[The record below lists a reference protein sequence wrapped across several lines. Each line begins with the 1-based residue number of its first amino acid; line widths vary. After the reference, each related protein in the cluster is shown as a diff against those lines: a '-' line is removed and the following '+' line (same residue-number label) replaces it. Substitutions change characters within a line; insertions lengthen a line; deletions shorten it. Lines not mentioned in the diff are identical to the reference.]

1 MSNKSIGLLTMVF
14 GADMKGFDKA
24 MRKAEKSVAKFG
36 KNMQKMGA
44 NMTRNITLPLVAV
57 GGAAAKLSMDFETSM
72 TKIQTLVGL
81 TGEEVRFMKDRVLE
95 LAGETAMSPK
105 ELAEGLFFLTSAGLR
120 GANAMETLEQVAKG
134 TTAGLGDMESLSRTV
149 AAAQNAYGVETMNA
163 AQALDVFGGMV
174 QTGMFKS
181 EELAQVLGTNLG
193 LAANLGI
200 SFEEVGAFIATYT
213 KTTGDANAATTGFG
227 AVMMQFAKIAPVQE
241 RALAK
246 INMTADSLRKMLGE
260 HGLQQTLMFLDKEF
274 KANNMQLSEFFT
286 KSNALKGVMGVLGN
300 QTETYVDILGELGQK
315 QGFVDRAF
323 DRTSQTSGFA
333 MKQAFASIKVA
344 GIQLGDSLAPI
355 IRSLASMI
363 GTLARFFSNLSLSSK
378 ENIARFL
385 ALAAAIGPVVFIM
398 GKMIS
403 VIVSVTKVMRIL
415 NAVALANPY
424 VLLAAAIGAVAF
436 ALSDWGDA
444 SEKVRTNTER
454 LAEIQVQAQRMVGS
468 DVQRVKQL
476 TEKLKDENL
485 SLHQKKKA
493 LNELKQIS
501 PEYYGSLNANKLDLI
516 QLTKATDF
524 YTQTIIKQAEAEA
537 MAEKIGALKVERQ
550 KTQIFVDANKKS
562 DQHVIKGM
570 VKEAKQNIK
579 EYDRDIKSF
588 TKMLDKTNQEIVDLQ
603 NKAEEELE
611 LSDKGHVQRH
621 FESGDDFKKQIEASQ
636 TELQKLQTTVRENED
651 ALRDLMITGGASQ
664 EEIDA
669 AVKKLT
675 ESQTKLNDHTKEY
688 EELMGIASTTGS
700 GAFEKLQEDV
710 ALANEKLK
718 EAIANG
724 EDYEKALADYEKAV
738 AKLKEKQ
745 DEYNN
750 AIGTTVEQKLP
761 AFIQL
766 VDKFFPKLK
775 IFGKTLGEIFKESGE
790 TIAHS
795 MSMAIEAFSMFN
807 NQQSVM
813 IKNRQKQD
821 EQALDERLRAET
833 DAINNSNMTEEQR
846 MRALAI
852 LEGEIANE
860 RVAIEEK
867 AEKKLRAI
875 KKRQAIADKA
885 LAITQIIQN
894 TAAGMMKA
902 YAQTGIFGGPIAA
915 GIIGALGA
923 AQIALVASTPIPL
936 AEGGIVTGPTHAIVG
951 DNVGAGSGNPEVV
964 APLNKLKSMLGGG
977 GTQRVQIFG
986 RLTGNDIYLSNQ
998 SESINRLRTT

>member
-1 MSNKSIGLLTMVF
+1 
-14 GADMKGFDKA
+14 
-24 MRKAEKSVAKFG
+24 
-36 KNMQKMGA
+36 
-44 NMTRNITLPLVAV
+44 
-57 GGAAAKLSMDFETSM
+57 
-72 TKIQTLVGL
+72 
-81 TGEEVRFMKDRVLE
+81 
-95 LAGETAMSPK
+95 
-105 ELAEGLFFLTSAGLR
+105 
-120 GANAMETLEQVAKG
+120 
-134 TTAGLGDMESLSRTV
+134 
-149 AAAQNAYGVETMNA
+149 
-163 AQALDVFGGMV
+163 
-174 QTGMFKS
+174 
-181 EELAQVLGTNLG
+181 
-193 LAANLGI
+193 
-200 SFEEVGAFIATYT
+200 
-213 KTTGDANAATTGFG
+213 
-227 AVMMQFAKIAPVQE
+227 
-241 RALAK
+241 
-246 INMTADSLRKMLGE
+246 
-260 HGLQQTLMFLDKEF
+260 
-274 KANNMQLSEFFT
+274 
-286 KSNALKGVMGVLGN
+286 
-300 QTETYVDILGELGQK
+300 
-315 QGFVDRAF
+315 
-323 DRTSQTSGFA
+323 
-333 MKQAFASIKVA
+333 
-344 GIQLGDSLAPI
+344 
-355 IRSLASMI
+355 
-363 GTLARFFSNLSLSSK
+363 
-378 ENIARFL
+378 
-385 ALAAAIGPVVFIM
+385 
-398 GKMIS
+398 
-403 VIVSVTKVMRIL
+403 
-415 NAVALANPY
+415 
-424 VLLAAAIGAVAF
+424 
-436 ALSDWGDA
+436 
-444 SEKVRTNTER
+444 
-454 LAEIQVQAQRMVGS
+454 
-468 DVQRVKQL
+468 
-476 TEKLKDENL
+476 
-485 SLHQKKKA
+485 
-493 LNELKQIS
+493 
-501 PEYYGSLNANKLDLI
+501 
-516 QLTKATDF
+516 
-524 YTQTIIKQAEAEA
+524 
-537 MAEKIGALKVERQ
+537 
-550 KTQIFVDANKKS
+550 
-562 DQHVIKGM
+562 
-570 VKEAKQNIK
+570 
-579 EYDRDIKSF
+579 
-588 TKMLDKTNQEIVDLQ
+588 MLDKTNKEILDLQ

-621 FESGDDFKKQIEASQ
+621 FEGGDDFKKQIEAQQ

-724 EDYEKALADYEKAV
+724 EDYEKALADYENAV

-790 TIAHS
+790 TIAQS

-964 APLNKLKSMLGGG
+964 APLNKLKNMLGGG
-977 GTQRVQIFG
+977 STQRIQIFG